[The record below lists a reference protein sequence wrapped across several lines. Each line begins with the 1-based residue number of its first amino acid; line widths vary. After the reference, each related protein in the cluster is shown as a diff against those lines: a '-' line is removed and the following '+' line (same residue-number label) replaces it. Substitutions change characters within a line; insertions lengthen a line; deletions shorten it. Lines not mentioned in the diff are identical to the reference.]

1 MLPELPYFGSIGAI
15 SINWYSYIPKS
26 VICVCQIR
34 ILNLTLYGH
43 LRWADSKSY
52 NLNKYKTTWKLI
64 SRKTLGGGL
73 GNYETPSL
81 EVIDLQI
88 EGAVCQNSILDGE
101 ESDWGTI

>member
-1 MLPELPYFGSIGAI
+1 MET
-15 SINWYSYIPKS
+15 
-26 VICVCQIR
+26 
-34 ILNLTLYGH
+34 NL
-43 LRWADSKSY
+43 KK
-52 NLNKYKTTWKLI
+52 NTW
-64 SRKTLGGGL
+64 GGL